1 MGRLDAKLGLS
12 VGGLVGCQVCTEIF
26 GLRSECLF
34 LDLVLR
40 SDEEICT
47 IGSLRSGRKI
57 CIFPSTI
64 FNQEL
69 FNPRKEKFRC
79 NTKN

>member
-1 MGRLDAKLGLS
+1 MDRLDIELGLDI
-12 VGGLVGCQVCTEIF
+12 GYLVGCQVCTEIF

-40 SDEEICT
+40 NDEEICT
-47 IGSLRSGRKI
+47 VGSLRSGRKI
-57 CIFPSTI
+57 CILPSTL

>member
-1 MGRLDAKLGLS
+1 MDRLDAKLGLG
-12 VGGLVGCQVCTEIF
+12 VGCLVGCQVCAETF

-40 SDEEICT
+40 NDEEICT

-57 CIFPSTI
+57 CIKFSTI
-64 FNQEL
+64 FRQEL